1 MTLHLSVP
9 VGPLNYMG
17 NNHTSAMEQPTKR
30 AREAESISRQQKHLV
45 SLNNNYSQDKAGQS
59 GSILNPNPV
68 STGLKL
74 AYEEDEHN
82 SSVTSASESMTAA
95 LPAILSLSD
104 NLKLEMDR
112 QNEEFDCYIRLQVI
126 ILIQISAY
134 GAVNTITLTTPASSF
149 FQGERVRSNTSI
161 LSYHCCHH
169 LGGN

>member
-1 MTLHLSVP
+1 
-9 VGPLNYMG
+9 
-17 NNHTSAMEQPTKR
+17 MEQPTKR